1 MNRRVYRGCRF
12 VRASIA
18 ALGLLSA
25 ALLASLGCFH
35 PETRLQAGDDAE
47 RERYDAKTIG
57 DVTPQVANS
66 EPVSVAGIGL
76 VVGLAGTGSSPPP
89 GAQRSM
95 LEADLLK
102 RNVENVKKL
111 LSSTDISLVQVSA
124 YIPPGAHKNDMI
136 DVEVTLPPGS
146 RTTSLR
152 GGRLVACELFN
163 YELAR
168 NISEQAANSG
178 RTLQGHPLV
187 RAEGTLL
194 VGFGDGEESS
204 RVRQGRIWG
213 GGRVKADRPFYLV
226 LNEDQQYARVA
237 SNVADR
243 INETFHGRYLGG
255 PSEEVA
261 VAKTSSGVFL
271 SVPQQYRHNLPR
283 YLRVVRLIPLRM
295 DSTQGGYRKKLGE
308 DLLDPVYTVT
318 AALRL
323 EALGKDSVP
332 ILKRGLQSD
341 RPLVRFAA
349 AEALAYLGD
358 PSCGQALARSVEEFP
373 DLRSFALTA
382 LASLDE
388 AVSRVQLRG
397 LLASPMPE
405 VRYGAFRAL
414 RALDEHDP
422 GVRGELL
429 NDSFWLH
436 RAVPNSEPL
445 VHFSTGRRAEIVL
458 FGLEPI
464 LKPPFALSAGEFTL
478 TASAENQQCTIGHFS
493 TQQGVS
499 HRRCSFK
506 IEDIIRTLADEGA
519 QYPDIVELL
528 RLASAGGNEGCR
540 IVNDALPQ
548 GTSVYDL
555 AAAGRLLKD
564 GQESDSNL
572 DPALVESDAEV
583 KNARLD
589 LGATPTLFDSG
600 NRSHSAE
607 LNEQAVQRDRK
618 PMGNKRIAERN
629 E

>member
-1 MNRRVYRGCRF
+1 
-12 VRASIA
+12 
-18 ALGLLSA
+18 
-25 ALLASLGCFH
+25 LGCFH
-35 PETRLQAGDDAE
+35 PETRLQAGDEVE
-47 RERYDAKTIG
+47 RDRYEVKTVG
-57 DVTPQVANS
+57 DVTQVANS
-66 EPVSVAGIGL
+66 GPIPVAGIGL

-102 RNVENVKKL
+102 RNVENVKQL

-124 YIPPGAHKNDMI
+124 FVPPAAHKNDKV

-152 GGRLVACELFN
+152 GGRLVACDLFN
-163 YELAR
+163 YELASNLSQR
-168 NISEQAANSG
+168 VANSD
-178 RTLQGHPLV
+178 RVLPGHPLI

-194 VGFGDGEESS
+194 VGFGDGDDAA
-204 RVRQGRIWG
+204 RVRQGRVWG
-213 GGRVKADRPFYLV
+213 GGRVKADRPIYLV

-237 SNVADR
+237 STVADR

-255 PSEEVA
+255 PSGEVA

-271 SVPQQYRHNLPR
+271 SVPQQYKHNLEH

-295 DSTQGGYRKKLGE
+295 DATQSAYRHKLSE
-308 DLLDPVYTVT
+308 DLLDPASTIT

-332 ILKRGLQSD
+332 ILKRGLESD

-349 AEALAYLGD
+349 AEALAYMGD
-358 PSCGQALARSVEEFP
+358 PSCGQELARDVQEFP
-373 DLRSFALTA
+373 DLRAFALTA

-388 AVSRVQLRG
+388 SVSRVQLRG
-397 LLASPMPE
+397 LLASATPE

-422 GVRGELL
+422 AVRGELL

-445 VHFSTGRRAEIVL
+445 VHFSTGKRAEIIL
-458 FGLEPI
+458 FGLEPM
-464 LKPPFALSAGEFTL
+464 LKPPFALSAGEYTL
-478 TASAENQQCTIGHFS
+478 TAAAENQQCTIGRFS
-493 TQQGVS
+493 PQEGVS
-499 HRRCSFK
+499 HRQCSFRV
-506 IEDIIRTLADEGA
+506 EDIIRTLADEGA
-519 QYPDIVELL
+519 TYADIVEML
-528 RLASAGGNEGCR
+528 RQVNASGIDSCR

-548 GTSVYDL
+548 ATSVYDL
-555 AAAGRLLKD
+555 AVAGRRLKE
-564 GQESDSNL
+564 GQEIDSNL
-572 DPALVESDAEV
+572 DPALMESDAEV

-589 LGATPTLFDSG
+589 LGATPTLFDTG
-600 NRSHSAE
+600 NHSRAAE

-618 PMGNKRIAERN
+618 SMSGKKFAERG